1 MKIGI
6 TIKEIEKSSKRDLEN
21 IFMGASNIGI
31 EEKDITYSE
40 YRDFL
45 QIFETSLVETEGIIE
60 EMRETKDDDELKHM
74 KYISKILSDVYDRA
88 VVQIRKGMT
97 EKQIAMNIKRM
108 LAQSGLDGIP
118 EEVRV
123 QSGENS
129 SNMFFLPTNRRL
141 KSGDVV
147 VIYLSGSYRNY
158 HAKMTRTIFVERAT
172 EQQQEEYNKLIK
184 LHDSLL
190 RNIRS
195 RASISE
201 ITKEY
206 SKELEEIN
214 WDNKYYPAHGIGL
227 ELSEAPQF
235 VTNTNK
241 EIKERMTI
249 VIEPG
254 IYKQG
259 YGIKIADTIAITES
273 NFELYTKSH
282 RDIRIIS

>member
-6 TIKEIEKSSKRDLEN
+6 TIKEIEKSNKRDLEN

-31 EEKDITYSE
+31 EETDITYSE

-74 KYISKILSDVYDRA
+74 KYISKILSDVYDRS

-147 VIYLSGSYRNY
+147 VIYLSGSYRDY

-214 WDNKYYPAHGIGL
+214 WDIKYYLAHGIGL